1 MNIDLL
7 IKMANEITSFWEG
20 EAGHD
25 VAVKEVATH
34 LRRYWEPRM
43 RAQIITYYHERQGS
57 GLNDVAKKAIGVL
70 AEQAAQAAQARPA
83 AAAAAASAA
92 GAPVDKVAPAND
104 FSRTPDP
111 ADKFGGDAG

>member
-7 IKMANEITSFWEG
+7 INMANQITSFWEG

-57 GLNDVAKKAIGVL
+57 GLNDIAKEAVGL
-70 AEQAAQAAQARPA
+70 LSAQAAEAAQATANAGGSPGA
-83 AAAAAASAA
+83 PP

>member
-7 IKMANEITSFWEG
+7 IKMANQITDFWEG

-57 GLNDVAKKAIGVL
+57 GLNDVAKAAVGVL
-70 AEQAAQAAQARPA
+70 AEQAAQPKA
-83 AAAAAASAA
+83 AAPAE
-92 GAPVDKVAPAND
+92 GAVADN
-104 FSRTPDP
+104 RTIQP
-111 ADKFGGDAG
+111 

>member
-7 IKMANEITSFWEG
+7 IKMANQITSFWEG

-25 VAVKEVATH
+25 VAVKEVSVH

-57 GLNDVAKKAIGVL
+57 GLNDIAKEAVGVL
-70 AEQAAQAAQARPA
+70 AEQAAQPKA
-83 AAAAAASAA
+83 AAAA
-92 GAPVDKVAPAND
+92 GPPVDKVAPAND

-111 ADKFGGDAG
+111 ADKYGGDGG